1 MYQNEIQFFWPLTE
15 QISLDLDY
23 TPSTKYIEEKQARLS
38 LQSSGNLLVGNGGWG
53 ATTISNA
60 LVNPTITFEANGQE
74 RMRFNNEGIMMLG
87 GAKKAGYWAI
97 NANDFRIY
105 RDKKPNWIARKAT
118 QLVFGWKWI
127 DEC

>member
-1 MYQNEIQFFWPLTE
+1 MLMYQNEIKFFWPLTE
-15 QISLDLDY
+15 QIDLDLDY
-23 TPSTKYIEEKQARLS
+23 TPCANYQAAKIES
-38 LQSSGNLLVGNGGWG
+38 FGTLQIGNGGWG

-74 RMRFNNEGIMMLG
+74 RMRFTNEGIMMMGG

>member
-15 QISLDLDY
+15 QINLDLDC
-23 TPSTKYIEEKQARLS
+23 TPSIKYIEEKQARLS
-38 LQSSGNLLVGNGGWG
+38 LQSSGNLLGGNG

-74 RMRFNNEGIMMLG
+74 RMRFTNEGIMMMGG

-127 DEC
+127 DEIV